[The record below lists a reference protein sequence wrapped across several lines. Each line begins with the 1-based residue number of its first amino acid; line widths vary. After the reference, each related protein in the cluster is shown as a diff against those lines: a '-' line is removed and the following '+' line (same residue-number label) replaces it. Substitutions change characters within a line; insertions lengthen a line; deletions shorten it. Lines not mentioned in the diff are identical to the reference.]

1 MSWEHVNKM
10 ETEEIPSMQ
19 FPDGEKFDL
28 IDPEITIPQS
38 AFNTD
43 PVPSNYAVRLE
54 STIALAVQV

>member
-1 MSWEHVNKM
+1 M